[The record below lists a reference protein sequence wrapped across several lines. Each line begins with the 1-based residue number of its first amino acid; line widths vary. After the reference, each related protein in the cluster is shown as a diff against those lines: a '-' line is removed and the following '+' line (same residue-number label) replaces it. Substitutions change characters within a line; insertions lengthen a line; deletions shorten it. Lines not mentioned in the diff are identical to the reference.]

1 MMLSR
6 RKFLSLSAVAVT
18 FPVVLRSAGAQA
30 LSSGPVRLIVG
41 IVPAVQPISWRAYL
55 DNAYRAAP
63 SAIRYR
69 QSPRRRGNTATK
81 AAARA
86 SVDGN
91 TLLPGRGVPC
101 HQRDRL

>member
-1 MMLSR
+1 MLSR

-18 FPVVLRSAGAQA
+18 FPVVLRNAGAQA

-69 QSPRRRGNTATK
+69 QSPRAPAKHCNKGSG
-81 AAARA
+81 ARI
-86 SVDGN
+86 
-91 TLLPGRGVPC
+91 C
-101 HQRDRL
+101 